1 MSLGLVSQVPAG
13 AFSGH
18 YLAPRLTAL
27 HKGTTGRLPTHA
39 GEGRE
44 ALLNFG
50 HAG

>member
-18 YLAPRLTAL
+18 YLAPRLTAA